1 MLWNVLYTNVVHVL
15 DVHVVYGVR
24 SVVYQ
29 IHAKKKYLQS

>member
-1 MLWNVLYTNVVHVL
+1 MYTNVVHAL

-29 IHAKKKYLQS
+29 VHAKTNFYKVR